1 MQSTQNID
9 SNGIKIKNGRWAFPI
24 GSFILLLVCLLAIH
38 DEFRHFKMLERLSKN
53 GIVTKATITAKDV
66 IFSKTYNTYFFQY
79 KYHVN
84 NDSTVS
90 DYVAS
95 SNVKKYIYNSQTKG
109 DEIEIT
115 YNRMNPIESSYGNIL
130 NASKREIFM
139 YNWLYY
145 LSLIVFIILLMLI
158 TVSMSFDAIR
168 QSKNIGN
175 KLNL

>member
-1 MQSTQNID
+1 MEDGHSQSV
-9 SNGIKIKNGRWAFPI
+9 
-24 GSFILLLVCLLAIH
+24 LLSYCLYVCLPSMMNSGIL
-38 DEFRHFKMLERLSKN
+38 RCWKGCQKN
-53 GIVTKATITAKDV
+53 GIVTKATITAKYV
-66 IFSKTYNTYFFQY
+66 IFSKTYNTYVLQY